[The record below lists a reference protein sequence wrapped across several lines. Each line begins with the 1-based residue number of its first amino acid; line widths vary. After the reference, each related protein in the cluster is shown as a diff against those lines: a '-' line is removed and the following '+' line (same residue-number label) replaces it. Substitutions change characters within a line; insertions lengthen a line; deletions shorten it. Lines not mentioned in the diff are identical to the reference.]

1 MPDQIAGGEG
11 PRSRSTNDK
20 LVYMANQIGTFFL
33 SLDTETASAK
43 IAEHIR
49 KFWDPR
55 MRRAILAHLDKG
67 GAGLNPASRRAVE
80 SLRESATGR

>member
-1 MPDQIAGGEG
+1 MPDQTAGGEG
-11 PRSRSTNDK
+11 PHSRSTNDK